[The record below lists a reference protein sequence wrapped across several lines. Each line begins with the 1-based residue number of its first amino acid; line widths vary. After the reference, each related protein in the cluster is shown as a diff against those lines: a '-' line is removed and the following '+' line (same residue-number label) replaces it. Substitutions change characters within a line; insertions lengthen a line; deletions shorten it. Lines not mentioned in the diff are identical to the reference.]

1 MGSGISPKFLEG
13 MMKNTPLGR
22 LGNSKE
28 FALAVEGIVKNP
40 FATGDTW
47 RLDGG
52 IRLPYM

>member
-1 MGSGISPKFLEG
+1 MN
-13 MMKNTPLGR
+13 KNTPIGR
-22 LGNSKE
+22 IGQPIE

-40 FATGDTW
+40 FATGATW